1 MNKVTKMFRKKTD
14 YSKLTQY
21 NREMITKR
29 NNYSFLNK
37 KYAMENQTVLLGDS
51 ITDFFNWYELF
62 YDFSKSTGQA
72 VYNRGISGDTTD
84 RLLERLQE
92 NVLDIKPKN
101 LVLLIGTNDIGRGLP
116 LSLSVKNLE
125 SIIKATKKC
134 CPDINFIIEA
144 VYPINE
150 NMRDMFEKRSN
161 KKIGEMNKEFIRI
174 CEKYDCVWL
183 DFTDKLKDENG
194 NLKKEYTYDGLHINA
209 QAYELVA
216 ENVIPL
222 LK

>member
-1 MNKVTKMFRKKTD
+1 MNKVTTMFGKNAD

-21 NREMITKR
+21 SKEMTTKK

-37 KYAMENQTVLLGDS
+37 KHTMENQTVLLGDS

-62 YDFSKSTGQA
+62 YDFSKSSGQA

-116 LSLSVKNLE
+116 LSLSIENLE
-125 SIIKATKKC
+125 NIINATKEC

-161 KKIGEMNKEFIRI
+161 NKIGEMNKEFIRI

-209 QAYELVA
+209 QAYEIVA

>member
-1 MNKVTKMFRKKTD
+1 MTFSRKQPD

-21 NREMITKR
+21 NNEMTTKK
-29 NNYSFLNK
+29 NNYNFLNQ
-37 KYAMENQTVLLGDS
+37 KYTLENQTVLLGDS

-62 YDFSKSTGQA
+62 YDYSQKNSQA

-84 RLLERLQE
+84 RLLERLND
-92 NVLDIKPKN
+92 NVLSIKPKN
-101 LVLLIGTNDIGRGLP
+101 IVLLIGTNDIGRGLP
-116 LSLSVKNLE
+116 LSLSVANMEK
-125 SIIKATKKC
+125 IITETKRA
-134 CPDINFIIEA
+134 CPQVNFIIEA

-150 NMRDMFEKRSN
+150 KMRDRFEKRSN
-161 KKIGEMNKEFIRI
+161 KKIHEMNEEYIKL
-174 CEKYDCVWL
+174 CEKYSCVWV
-183 DFTDKLKDENG
+183 DFTDKLKDKDG

-209 QAYELVA
+209 HAYEIVA